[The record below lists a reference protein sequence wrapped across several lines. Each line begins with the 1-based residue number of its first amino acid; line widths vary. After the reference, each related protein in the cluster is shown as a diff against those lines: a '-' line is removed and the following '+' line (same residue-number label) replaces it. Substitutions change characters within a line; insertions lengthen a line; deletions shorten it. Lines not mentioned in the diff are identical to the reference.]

1 MNHCRCKFI
10 KEGGISGIKE
20 EVYVLKVSNLGGFIS
35 TTRKTFAERLVIK
48 YALS

>member
-20 EVYVLKVSNLGGFIS
+20 EVYVLESQQFGWLYLYNSEDI
-35 TTRKTFAERLVIK
+35 
-48 YALS
+48 